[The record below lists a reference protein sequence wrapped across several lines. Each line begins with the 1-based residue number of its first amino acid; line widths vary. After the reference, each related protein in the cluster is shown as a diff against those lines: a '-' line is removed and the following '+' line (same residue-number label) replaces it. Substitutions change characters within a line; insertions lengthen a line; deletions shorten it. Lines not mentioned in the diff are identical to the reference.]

1 MLPTL
6 MVIVDTSVVN
16 VSLDHIRGSLSAG
29 IDEATWSITA
39 YLAAN
44 AIVIPMTGWLSG
56 VFGRKKYLIF
66 SIALFTVS
74 SLLCGTAW
82 SIQSLIFF
90 RILQGLAGGASQ
102 PLSQSILLETFPP
115 SQHGTAMAAYGI
127 GIMLGPIIGPVLGG
141 WITDNWSWEWI
152 FFINVPIGIL
162 SIIMAILFLFDP
174 PYIYRGKMKIDYG
187 GLAFLTIGIG
197 CLQVMLDQGQREDW
211 FASDFI
217 VWMTAL
223 SAIGLIMF
231 IITELRSEH
240 PIVDLK
246 VFKGITFTSG
256 NIILFLV
263 MTNIFG
269 VVILVPICLQSLLGY
284 TAALAGIALAPGG
297 VFYVLTIPFIGRL
310 VNRISPKILLIIG
323 ILISAYSTYMMVFFN
338 ISVDFST
345 ILWPRVIM
353 GVGNAFIF
361 IPLTLMTLREIRK
374 EEMGNASA
382 IFNLVRNVGASFGV
396 AFASTMF
403 ARHAQIHQARLVEY
417 LSPLSLNYSWNFPDA
432 TSFLRDK
439 GFDPI
444 SAGRAGEAVIYAGL
458 LKQANMMSFNDVFY
472 ILTILLIIT
481 VPMVFLLKV
490 NKNPATDL

>member
-256 NIILFLV
+256 NIILFL
-263 MTNIFG
+263 
-269 VVILVPICLQSLLGY
+269 Q
-284 TAALAGIALAPGG
+284 
-297 VFYVLTIPFIGRL
+297 
-310 VNRISPKILLIIG
+310 
-323 ILISAYSTYMMVFFN
+323 
-338 ISVDFST
+338 
-345 ILWPRVIM
+345 
-353 GVGNAFIF
+353 
-361 IPLTLMTLREIRK
+361 
-374 EEMGNASA
+374 
-382 IFNLVRNVGASFGV
+382 
-396 AFASTMF
+396 
-403 ARHAQIHQARLVEY
+403 
-417 LSPLSLNYSWNFPDA
+417 
-432 TSFLRDK
+432 
-439 GFDPI
+439 
-444 SAGRAGEAVIYAGL
+444 
-458 LKQANMMSFNDVFY
+458 
-472 ILTILLIIT
+472 
-481 VPMVFLLKV
+481 
-490 NKNPATDL
+490 